1 MKTASAICLVAMLP
15 FAAVHAKEPTLY
27 DRVTARLK
35 HDPALAAQLG
45 HPAREMKSVAWMI
58 GTWDILTKVDV
69 EPGRAPEK
77 GRSVVTPLFGGV
89 WLEIRDTYPQG
100 NQDVSYLGFSPV
112 TKRWTSV
119 TVDGTGNAVSSAAA
133 QWAGDRIA
141 FTGDVVVIGE
151 KATLRQTITRRGER
165 AYTVTNEEHMPSG
178 AWRLLDTY
186 RYTKR

>member
-1 MKTASAICLVAMLP
+1 MKTTSAICLIAMLP

-27 DRVTARLK
+27 DRVAARLK

-119 TVDGTGNAVSSAAA
+119 TVDGTGNAVSSSAT